1 MRQSVKKLYLTAA
14 IAGTAWSLSNASFAQ
29 TRYSPATSAAHG
41 PMSAPSPYR
50 GNAHTTQTPVKYG
63 GLMARL
69 QGQKKAPQSRYNPY
83 NNQMVMRRPHPNPQ
97 MRSPYMGQPQMGQF
111 QQWVEWEPDYLIRPD
126 DQLDIVVSS
135 APELSRTLTV
145 GPDGRIVM
153 PMSQPI
159 MAAGKSFVQVQGLLR
174 AELAKQLRDPTVAVT
189 PRTYAPQQIFVGGEV
204 GQAGTYT
211 IPGRIGAIEALF
223 MAGGMRPTARTSQI
237 AILRRAP
244 NGGMM
249 MRTVDIKA
257 GLKNI
262 RQYND
267 NIQLRRGDIVYVPQS
282 TIAEVGT
289 FMQNFRNA
297 LPVDFNLSYQF
308 GAQNGGTTVISP

>member
-1 MRQSVKKLYLTAA
+1 MRQSVKMLCLITATT
-14 IAGTAWSLSNASFAQ
+14 GLLWSLPHVSEAQ
-29 TRYSPATSAAHG
+29 NHYLPAHSPMVKTAPHHG
-41 PMSAPSPYR
+41 MSHAP
-50 GNAHTTQTPVKYG
+50 HTQVKYG
-63 GLMARL
+63 GLMGL
-69 QGQKKAPQSRYNPY
+69 LKGQKTGPKYRYSPHYNQKPMQQAYMAPQMPSQGMPRA
-83 NNQMVMRRPHPNPQ
+83 
-97 MRSPYMGQPQMGQF
+97 GQF

-145 GPDGRIVM
+145 GPDGRVVM

-223 MAGGMRPTARTSQI
+223 MAGGMRPTARTSKI
-237 AILRRAP
+237 VVLRRAP

-249 MRTVDIKA
+249 MRTVDIRG

-262 RQYND
+262 REYND

-289 FMQNFRNA
+289 FMTNFRAA